1 MAKRGRRGWKEEL
14 DFKAITDLS
23 IQLLKWALKESNTQ
37 VKISQKIDIAK
48 TLVAKAMP
56 QEIEGEGLISIVKNI
71 IHYTPI
77 NDKQAH
83 ISVKRS
89 TSADV
94 KALNKGDDIQPIE
107 DK

>member
-1 MAKRGRRGWKEEL
+1 MGRKSWKEEL

-37 VKISQKIDIAK
+37 VKIAQKLDIAK
-48 TLVAKAMP
+48 TLVSKAMP
-56 QEIEGEGLISIVKNI
+56 QDIQAEGLVSIVKNI
-71 IHYTPI
+71 IHYTPL
-77 NDKQAH
+77 DSKTSH

-94 KALNKGDDIQPIE
+94 KALNKGDSIQAVGDE
-107 DK
+107 